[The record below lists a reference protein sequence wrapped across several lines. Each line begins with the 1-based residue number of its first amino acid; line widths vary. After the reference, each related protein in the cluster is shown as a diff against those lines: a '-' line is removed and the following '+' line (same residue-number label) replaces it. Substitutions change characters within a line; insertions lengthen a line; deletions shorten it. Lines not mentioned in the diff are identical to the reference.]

1 MKFSER
7 WLKEWVPTD
16 DVERLCEQLTNAGLE
31 VEGTAPVSPALS
43 GVVVATVTSV
53 APHPAKPAAPGV
65 HTLSICEVDAG
76 QAGAATVVCGAPNVR
91 VGGKYPLATVGATLP
106 DGAKAPDQRK
116 SIARTLVHGVASAGM
131 LCSEAELGLG
141 ADDGGLLELPC
152 SLPLGEDLRDAL
164 NLDDV
169 AIELDLTPNRGDCLS
184 IRGLAREAGLLN
196 DVPVSPPRMVD
207 VPVLGSAEF
216 PVAVSNPAGCPRYL
230 GRVIEDV
237 DPGARSP
244 LWLRER
250 LRRCGLR
257 AIDPVVDV
265 TNYVLLELGQ
275 PLHAFD
281 LAQLKDGIDVRSGV
295 AGEHIVLLDGQRIDV
310 DENVLLIADGDGPV
324 AIAGVMGGQ
333 RSAVSSTTRDVF
345 LESAFFSPTAV
356 AATARR
362 FDLHTDAAH
371 RFERGVDWQLQAQ
384 AVERA
389 SALLLDI
396 VGGKAGPVV
405 EAVSAS
411 HLPSAHTVRL
421 RKARLRHLVGEA
433 IPDADVLRIFERLE
447 LSPSVSGSGDD
458 VVWTVV
464 SPSHRFDIEREED
477 LVEEVLR
484 VYGYNTVPARV
495 PKMALGLGE
504 PAARTLPTARLA
516 DALVD
521 LGYAEA
527 MAYSFIDP
535 KVADILDPGR
545 NALRVV
551 NPISSAHA
559 AMRTNILPGL
569 VAALRT
575 NLARQAE
582 RLRMFEIGQ
591 CFRESED
598 GLEQTVRCG
607 GILFGR
613 RDVEG
618 WANAGAAVD
627 FFDVKGDVERLLAF
641 SGKAAAFSRADD
653 PVLHPGQSAT
663 VTLDGQVAGRLGR
676 LHPEVEAALEL
687 PAGVFVFE
695 LNAEAVCE
703 LRPRRHR
710 QLSRHPAVRRDLSV
724 VVPRTVEA
732 GDIEA
737 VARRSL
743 GDLATGFHV
752 FDVYEGEGMDATEK
766 SVALGITMQHPQ
778 RTLTEPEI
786 REHIERAV
794 AALASELGARLR

>member
-16 DVERLCEQLTNAGLE
+16 VDVERLCEQLTNAGLE
-31 VEGTAPVSPALS
+31 VEGATPASPALS
-43 GVVVATVTSV
+43 GVVVSTVTSI
-53 APHPAKPAAPGV
+53 APHPAKPRTQAGHALLV
-65 HTLSICEVDAG
+65 CEVDAG
-76 QAGAATVVCGAPNVR
+76 EAGAVTVVCGAPNVR
-91 VGGKYPLATVGATLP
+91 VGGKYPLATVGAKLP
-106 DGAKAPDQRK
+106 GGEQQNAVKTATVQ
-116 SIARTLVHGVASAGM
+116 GVASLGM

-141 ADDGGLLELPC
+141 GDDGGLLELPC
-152 SLPLGEDLRDAL
+152 SLPLGQELRDAL
-164 NLDDV
+164 LLDDV
-169 AIELDLTPNRGDCLS
+169 AVELDLTPNRGDCLS
-184 IRGLAREAGLLN
+184 IRGLAREVGLLN
-196 DVPVSPPRMVD
+196 DVPVSPPRMVN

-216 PVAVSNPAGCPRYL
+216 AVAVSNPAGCPRYL

-237 DPGARSP
+237 DSSARTP

-257 AIDPVVDV
+257 SIDPVVDV

-275 PLHAFD
+275 PMHAFD
-281 LAQLKDGIDVRSGV
+281 LAQLEEGIDVRNGR
-295 AGEHIVLLDGQRIDV
+295 AGESIMLLDGQRIEV
-310 DENVLLIADGDGPV
+310 DENVLLITDGNGPV
-324 AIAGVMGGQ
+324 AIAGVMGGE
-333 RSAVSSTTRDVF
+333 RSGVSASTRDVF

-362 FDLHTDAAH
+362 FGLHTDAAH

-389 SALLLDI
+389 TALLLEI
-396 VGGKAGPVV
+396 VGGNAGPVV
-405 EAVSAS
+405 EAVSAG
-411 HLPSAHTVRL
+411 HLPSTRTVRL
-421 RKARLRHLVGEA
+421 RKARLRQLVGEA

-458 VVWTVV
+458 MEWTVV

-484 VYGYNTVPARV
+484 VHGYNAVPARV
-495 PKMALGLGE
+495 PKMALALGE

-527 MAYSFIDP
+527 VAYSFIDP

-545 NALRVV
+545 DALHVV

-575 NLARQAE
+575 NRARQAE

-591 CFRESED
+591 CFRQSED
-598 GLEQTVRCG
+598 GLEQPLLCG
-607 GILFGR
+607 GILYGR

-618 WANAGAAVD
+618 WANVGAAVD
-627 FFDVKGDVERLLAF
+627 FFDVKGDVEQLLAF
-641 SGKAAAFSRADD
+641 SGKTAAFARADD

-663 VTLDGQVAGRLGR
+663 VTLDSELAGRLGR

-687 PAGVFVFE
+687 PSGVFIFE
-695 LNAEAVCE
+695 LDAEAVCE

-710 QLSRHPAVRRDLSV
+710 PLSRHPAVRRDLSV
-724 VVPRTVEA
+724 VVPRAVEA

-737 VARRSL
+737 IARRTL
-743 GDLATGFHV
+743 GDLATDFHV
-752 FDVYEGEGMDATEK
+752 FDVYEGEGMAATEK
-766 SVALGITMQHPQ
+766 SIALGITLQHPQ

-786 REHIERAV
+786 REHVERTV
-794 AALASELGARLR
+794 AALASGLGARLRQA

>member
-7 WLKEWVPTD
+7 WLKEWVPID
-16 DVERLCEQLTNAGLE
+16 DVKRLCEQLTNAGLE
-31 VEGTAPVSPALS
+31 VEGTARVSPALS

-53 APHPAKPAAPGV
+53 APHPAKPATPGA
-65 HTLSICEVDAG
+65 HALSVCEVDAG
-76 QAGAATVVCGAPNVR
+76 EAGAATVVCGAPNVR

-106 DGAKAPDQRK
+106 DRAKGPDQRK
-116 SIARTLVHGVASAGM
+116 SIARALVHGVASAGM

-141 ADDGGLLELPC
+141 ADDAGLLELPC
-152 SLPLGEDLRDAL
+152 SLPLGQDLRDAL

-237 DPGARSP
+237 DPSARSP

-281 LAQLKDGIDVRSGV
+281 LAQLKDGIDVRNGV
-295 AGEHIVLLDGQRIDV
+295 AGERIVLLDGQRIDV

-345 LESAFFSPTAV
+345 LESAFFSPTTV

-396 VGGKAGPVV
+396 VGGKAGPVM

-495 PKMALGLGE
+495 PKMALALGE

-516 DALVD
+516 DALVN

-535 KVADILDPGR
+535 KVADILDPR
-545 NALRVV
+545 RDALHIV

-641 SGKAAAFSRADD
+641 SGKTAAFSRADD

-663 VTLDGQVAGRLGR
+663 VTLDGQDAGRLGR

>member
-16 DVERLCEQLTNAGLE
+16 DIERLCEQLTNAGLE
-31 VEGTAPVSPALS
+31 VEGTARVSPALS
-43 GVVVATVTSV
+43 GVVVATVTSI
-53 APHPAKPAAPGV
+53 APHPAKPATPGA
-65 HTLSICEVDAG
+65 HALSVCEVDAG
-76 QAGAATVVCGAPNVR
+76 EAGAATVVCGAPNVR

-106 DGAKAPDQRK
+106 DGAKAPDQRR
-116 SIARTLVHGVASAGM
+116 SIERAQVHGVASAGM
-131 LCSEAELGLG
+131 LCSETELGLG

-152 SLPLGEDLRDAL
+152 SLPLGEDLRDAI

-237 DPGARSP
+237 DPSARSP

-281 LAQLKDGIDVRSGV
+281 LAQLKDGIDVRNGV
-295 AGEHIVLLDGQRIDV
+295 AGERIVLLDGQRIDV

-495 PKMALGLGE
+495 PKMALALGE

-535 KVADILDPGR
+535 KVADILDPRR
-545 NALRVV
+545 NALHIV

-613 RDVEG
+613 REVEG

-663 VTLDGQVAGRLGR
+663 VTLDGQAAGRLGR

-743 GDLATGFHV
+743 GDLATGVHV